1 MNSGIIDYNSFIM
14 IIKKIELYKDNEE
27 KLINNINKSLGLL
40 SSYYSGNNSK
50 NIKNKIRRNL
60 RHGKGII

>member
-27 KLINNINKSLGLL
+27 KLINNID
-40 SSYYSGNNSK
+40 K
-50 NIKNKIRRNL
+50 NTKINVKKL
-60 RHGKGII
+60 

>member
-27 KLINNINKSLGLL
+27 KLINNIN
-40 SSYYSGNNSK
+40 N
-50 NIKNKIRRNL
+50 
-60 RHGKGII
+60 

>member
-27 KLINNINKSLGLL
+27 KLINENL
-40 SSYYSGNNSK
+40 SISVYLDENPSNSK
-50 NIKNKIRRNL
+50 IQKMNDSFGRYERDFNE
-60 RHGKGII
+60 

>member
-27 KLINNINKSLGLL
+27 KLINNINKYKTYNLL
-40 SSYYSGNNSK
+40 VN
-50 NIKNKIRRNL
+50 
-60 RHGKGII
+60 